1 MFKGQT
7 FIIII
12 ISQIRAWCYRFITS
26 FIQMST
32 IFLKTIWAN
41 IMHPRVWTIFF
52 CLKWFRKRRT
62 TEKASTRCLNLDYTW
77 MLCAIITTAKEAFC
91 LMTKNAISMMNSI
104 LSPQLN
110 DFVLYLMY
118 FIIKQIMSLAYSKS
132 MRLFLAS
139 STASLSIF
147 HVPANCLIPLYH
159 CSV

>member
-1 MFKGQT
+1 
-7 FIIII
+7 
-12 ISQIRAWCYRFITS
+12 
-26 FIQMST
+26 
-32 IFLKTIWAN
+32 
-41 IMHPRVWTIFF
+41 
-52 CLKWFRKRRT
+52 
-62 TEKASTRCLNLDYTW
+62 

-118 FIIKQIMSLAYSKS
+118 FIIKQIMSSAYSKS

-147 HVPANCLIPLYH
+147 HVPANCIYNYAWGSGRIWYRDRLNFYFLFILYH
-159 CSV
+159 RRELTHRTRFFQINFAPIYVY